1 MSRIVR
7 LHVSP
12 IYKFLWLTLLLTHT
26 SALSLLELLQGTP
39 ELSTLYARVNGST
52 NLTNFLASSSDFTL
66 LAPSNAALT
75 NLPVGTGNLT
85 DDQFTA
91 MLQYSLL
98 RGAFPKLS
106 LTTANQFVPSHL
118 NNPNYAN
125 VTGGQVVG
133 LSLDDRGSIQVMS
146 GNKSVNT
153 STQTVRFSKYYYSHF
168 VASLASREC

>member
-1 MSRIVR
+1 MSRIER

-12 IYKFLWLTLLLTHT
+12 IFKFLWLTLLLTHT

-39 ELSTLYARVNGST
+39 ELSTLYARINAST
-52 NLTNFLASSSDFTL
+52 NLTNFLATSSDFTL
-66 LAPSNAALT
+66 LAPSNAAFA

-98 RGAFPKLS
+98 RGGFPKLS
-106 LTTANQFVPSHL
+106 LTTANQFVPSNL
-118 NNPNYAN
+118 ENANYAN

-146 GNKSVNT
+146 GNKSLTT
-153 STQTVRFSKYYYSHF
+153 STQTVSFP
-168 VASLASREC
+168 E